1 MELLFILAAV
11 LLIEMT
17 AEHEQKLLDYR
28 NCYIYSLPQE
38 VRYHFPASL
47 FGTVCKRLFDII
59 VSLAVLL
66 TVFPLIFLIAA
77 PLIKLTSSGP
87 IFFTQ
92 KRLGLYAELFD
103 CYKFRTMYTNPGA
116 EPVRKNDSR
125 VTPVGR
131 FLRKTHLD
139 EFPQFFNVLKGDM
152 SLVGTR
158 PPTVDEW
165 EKYEKHH
172 RVRMAIKPGLTGM
185 WQVSGRSSI
194 TDFEE
199 VVALD
204 LKYIREWSIGLDIR
218 ILLKTVKIVLT
229 GSGSQ

>member
-11 LLIEMT
+11 LLIEIT

-38 VRYHFPASL
+38 VRYHFPTSL
-47 FGTVCKRLFDII
+47 FGAVCKRLFDII

-87 IFFTQ
+87 VFFTQ

-139 EFPQFFNVLKGDM
+139 EFPQFFNVLIGDM
-152 SLVGTR
+152 SIVGPRPFPAEVYREFSSYYKGFLRLVVR
-158 PPTVDEW
+158 PGITGLAQLNVPRNTNPGQV
-165 EKYEKHH
+165 
-172 RVRMAIKPGLTGM
+172 IKN
-185 WQVSGRSSI
+185 
-194 TDFEE
+194 
-199 VVALD
+199 D
-204 LKYIREWSIGLDIR
+204 LYYIRRLSLYRDFNIICR
-218 ILLKTVKIVLT
+218 TLLLRDH
-229 GSGSQ
+229 SF

>member
-47 FGTVCKRLFDII
+47 FGAVCKRLFDII

-139 EFPQFFNVLKGDM
+139 EFPQFFNVLIGDM
-152 SLVGTR
+152 SIVGPRPLPAEVYQEFSSYYKGFLRLVVR
-158 PPTVDEW
+158 PGITGLAQLNVPRNTNPGQV
-165 EKYEKHH
+165 
-172 RVRMAIKPGLTGM
+172 IKN
-185 WQVSGRSSI
+185 
-194 TDFEE
+194 
-199 VVALD
+199 D
-204 LKYIREWSIGLDIR
+204 LYYIRRLSLYRDFNIICR
-218 ILLKTVKIVLT
+218 TLLLRDH
-229 GSGSQ
+229 SF

>member
-47 FGTVCKRLFDII
+47 FGAVCKRLFDII
-59 VSLAVLL
+59 VSLAVWL

-139 EFPQFFNVLKGDM
+139 EFPQFFNVLIGDM
-152 SLVGTR
+152 SIVGPRPFPAEVYREFSSYYKGFLRLVVR
-158 PPTVDEW
+158 PGITGLAQLNVPRNTNPGQV
-165 EKYEKHH
+165 
-172 RVRMAIKPGLTGM
+172 IKN
-185 WQVSGRSSI
+185 
-194 TDFEE
+194 
-199 VVALD
+199 D
-204 LKYIREWSIGLDIR
+204 LYYIRRLSLYRDFNIICR
-218 ILLKTVKIVLT
+218 TLLLRDH
-229 GSGSQ
+229 SF

>member
-28 NCYIYSLPQE
+28 NSYIYSLPQE

-47 FGTVCKRLFDII
+47 FGAVCKRLFDII

-139 EFPQFFNVLKGDM
+139 EFPQFFNVLIGDM
-152 SLVGTR
+152 SIVGPRPFPAEVYREFSSYYKGFLRLVVR
-158 PPTVDEW
+158 PGITGLAQLNVPRNTNPGQV
-165 EKYEKHH
+165 
-172 RVRMAIKPGLTGM
+172 IKN
-185 WQVSGRSSI
+185 
-194 TDFEE
+194 
-199 VVALD
+199 D
-204 LKYIREWSIGLDIR
+204 LYYIRRLSLYRDFNIICR
-218 ILLKTVKIVLT
+218 TLLLRDH
-229 GSGSQ
+229 SF

>member
-47 FGTVCKRLFDII
+47 FGAVCKRLFDII

-125 VTPVGR
+125 VNPVGR

-139 EFPQFFNVLKGDM
+139 EFPQFFNVLIGDM
-152 SLVGTR
+152 SIVGPRPFPAEVYREFSSYYKGFLRLVVR
-158 PPTVDEW
+158 PGITGLAQLNVPRNTNPGQV
-165 EKYEKHH
+165 
-172 RVRMAIKPGLTGM
+172 IKN
-185 WQVSGRSSI
+185 
-194 TDFEE
+194 
-199 VVALD
+199 D
-204 LKYIREWSIGLDIR
+204 LYYIRRLSLYRDFNIICR
-218 ILLKTVKIVLT
+218 TLLLRDH
-229 GSGSQ
+229 SF

>member
-47 FGTVCKRLFDII
+47 FGAVCKRLFDII
-59 VSLAVLL
+59 VSLVVLL

-125 VTPVGR
+125 VTPIGR

-139 EFPQFFNVLKGDM
+139 EFPQFFNVLIGDM
-152 SLVGTR
+152 SIVDPRPFPAEVYREFSSYYKGFLRLVVR
-158 PPTVDEW
+158 PGITGLAQLNVPRNTNPGQV
-165 EKYEKHH
+165 
-172 RVRMAIKPGLTGM
+172 IKN
-185 WQVSGRSSI
+185 
-194 TDFEE
+194 
-199 VVALD
+199 D
-204 LKYIREWSIGLDIR
+204 LYYIRRLSLYRDFNIICR
-218 ILLKTVKIVLT
+218 TLLLRDH
-229 GSGSQ
+229 SF

>member
-47 FGTVCKRLFDII
+47 FGAVCKRLFDII

-139 EFPQFFNVLKGDM
+139 EFPQFFNVLIGDM
-152 SLVGTR
+152 SIVGPRPFPAEVYREFSFYYKGFLRLVVR
-158 PPTVDEW
+158 PGITGLAQLNVPRNTNPGQV
-165 EKYEKHH
+165 
-172 RVRMAIKPGLTGM
+172 IKN
-185 WQVSGRSSI
+185 
-194 TDFEE
+194 
-199 VVALD
+199 D
-204 LKYIREWSIGLDIR
+204 LYYIRRLSLYRDFNIICR
-218 ILLKTVKIVLT
+218 TLLLRDH
-229 GSGSQ
+229 SF

>member
-47 FGTVCKRLFDII
+47 FGAVCKRLFDII

-116 EPVRKNDSR
+116 EPVQKNDSR

-139 EFPQFFNVLKGDM
+139 EFPQFFNVLIGDM
-152 SLVGTR
+152 SIVGPRPFPAEVYREFSSYYKGFLRLVVR
-158 PPTVDEW
+158 PGITGLAQLNVPRNTNPGQV
-165 EKYEKHH
+165 
-172 RVRMAIKPGLTGM
+172 IKN
-185 WQVSGRSSI
+185 
-194 TDFEE
+194 
-199 VVALD
+199 D
-204 LKYIREWSIGLDIR
+204 LYYIRRLSLYRDFNIICR
-218 ILLKTVKIVLT
+218 TLLLRDH
-229 GSGSQ
+229 SF

>member
-47 FGTVCKRLFDII
+47 FGAVCKRLFDII

-87 IFFTQ
+87 VFFTQ
-92 KRLGLYAELFD
+92 KRLGLYVELFD

-139 EFPQFFNVLKGDM
+139 EFPQFFNVLIGDM
-152 SLVGTR
+152 SIVGPRPFPAEVYREFSSYYKGFLRLVVR
-158 PPTVDEW
+158 PGITGLAQLNVPRNTNPGQV
-165 EKYEKHH
+165 
-172 RVRMAIKPGLTGM
+172 IKN
-185 WQVSGRSSI
+185 
-194 TDFEE
+194 
-199 VVALD
+199 D
-204 LKYIREWSIGLDIR
+204 LYYIRRLSLYRDFNIICR
-218 ILLKTVKIVLT
+218 TLLLRDH
-229 GSGSQ
+229 SF

>member
-47 FGTVCKRLFDII
+47 FGAVCKRLFDII

-139 EFPQFFNVLKGDM
+139 EFPQFFNVLIGDM
-152 SLVGTR
+152 SIVGPRPFPAEVYRDFSSYYKGFLRLVVR
-158 PPTVDEW
+158 PGITGLAQLNVPRNTNPGQV
-165 EKYEKHH
+165 
-172 RVRMAIKPGLTGM
+172 IKN
-185 WQVSGRSSI
+185 
-194 TDFEE
+194 
-199 VVALD
+199 D
-204 LKYIREWSIGLDIR
+204 LYYIRRLSLYRDFNIICR
-218 ILLKTVKIVLT
+218 TLLLRDH
-229 GSGSQ
+229 SF

>member
-47 FGTVCKRLFDII
+47 FGAICKRLFDII

-139 EFPQFFNVLKGDM
+139 EFPQFFNVLIGDM
-152 SLVGTR
+152 SIVGPRPFPAEVYREFSSYYKGFLRLVVR
-158 PPTVDEW
+158 PGITGLAQLNVPRNTNPGQV
-165 EKYEKHH
+165 
-172 RVRMAIKPGLTGM
+172 IKN
-185 WQVSGRSSI
+185 
-194 TDFEE
+194 
-199 VVALD
+199 D
-204 LKYIREWSIGLDIR
+204 LYYIRRLSLYRDFNIICR
-218 ILLKTVKIVLT
+218 TLLLRDH
-229 GSGSQ
+229 SF

>member
-47 FGTVCKRLFDII
+47 FGAVCKRLFDII

-92 KRLGLYAELFD
+92 KRLGLYADLFD

-139 EFPQFFNVLKGDM
+139 EFPQFFNVLIGDM
-152 SLVGTR
+152 SIVGPRPFPAEVYREFSSYYKGFLRLVVR
-158 PPTVDEW
+158 PGITGLAQLNVPRNTNPGQV
-165 EKYEKHH
+165 
-172 RVRMAIKPGLTGM
+172 IKN
-185 WQVSGRSSI
+185 
-194 TDFEE
+194 
-199 VVALD
+199 D
-204 LKYIREWSIGLDIR
+204 LYYIRRLSLYRDFNIICR
-218 ILLKTVKIVLT
+218 TLLLRDH
-229 GSGSQ
+229 SF

>member
-47 FGTVCKRLFDII
+47 FGAVCKRLFDII

-139 EFPQFFNVLKGDM
+139 EFPQFFNVLIGDM
-152 SLVGTR
+152 SIVGPRPFPAEVYREFSSYYKGFLRLVVR
-158 PPTVDEW
+158 PGITGLAQLNVPRNTNPGQV
-165 EKYEKHH
+165 
-172 RVRMAIKPGLTGM
+172 IKNDLY
-185 WQVSGRSSI
+185 SI
-194 TDFEE
+194 RRLSLYRDFN
-199 VVALD
+199 
-204 LKYIREWSIGLDIR
+204 IICRT
-218 ILLKTVKIVLT
+218 LLLRDH
-229 GSGSQ
+229 SF

>member
-47 FGTVCKRLFDII
+47 FGAVCKRLFDII
-59 VSLAVLL
+59 VSLTVLL

-139 EFPQFFNVLKGDM
+139 EFPQFFNALIGDM
-152 SLVGTR
+152 SIVGPRPFPAEVYREFSSYYKGFLRLVVR
-158 PPTVDEW
+158 PGITGLAQLNVPRNTNPGQV
-165 EKYEKHH
+165 
-172 RVRMAIKPGLTGM
+172 IKN
-185 WQVSGRSSI
+185 
-194 TDFEE
+194 
-199 VVALD
+199 D
-204 LKYIREWSIGLDIR
+204 LYYIRRLSLYRDFNIICR
-218 ILLKTVKIVLT
+218 TLLLRDH
-229 GSGSQ
+229 SF

>member
-1 MELLFILAAV
+1 MEVLFILAAV

-47 FGTVCKRLFDII
+47 FGAVCKRLFDII

-139 EFPQFFNVLKGDM
+139 EFPQFFNVLIGDM
-152 SLVGTR
+152 SIVGPRPFPAEVYREFSSYYKGFLRLVVR
-158 PPTVDEW
+158 PGITGLAQLNVPRNTNPGQV
-165 EKYEKHH
+165 
-172 RVRMAIKPGLTGM
+172 IKN
-185 WQVSGRSSI
+185 
-194 TDFEE
+194 
-199 VVALD
+199 D
-204 LKYIREWSIGLDIR
+204 LYYIRRLSLYRDFNIICR
-218 ILLKTVKIVLT
+218 TLLLRDH
-229 GSGSQ
+229 SF

>member
-47 FGTVCKRLFDII
+47 FGAVCKRLFDII

-103 CYKFRTMYTNPGA
+103 CFKFRTMYTNPGA

-139 EFPQFFNVLKGDM
+139 EFPQFFNVLIGDM
-152 SLVGTR
+152 SIVGPRPFPAEVYREFSSYYKGFLRLVVR
-158 PPTVDEW
+158 PGITGLAQLNVPRNTNPGQV
-165 EKYEKHH
+165 
-172 RVRMAIKPGLTGM
+172 IKN
-185 WQVSGRSSI
+185 
-194 TDFEE
+194 
-199 VVALD
+199 D
-204 LKYIREWSIGLDIR
+204 LYYIRRLSLYRDFNIICR
-218 ILLKTVKIVLT
+218 TLLLRDH
-229 GSGSQ
+229 SF

>member
-47 FGTVCKRLFDII
+47 FGAVCKRLFDII

-125 VTPVGR
+125 VIPVGR

-139 EFPQFFNVLKGDM
+139 EFPQFFNVLIGDM
-152 SLVGTR
+152 SIVGPRPFPAEVYREFSSYYKGFLRLVVR
-158 PPTVDEW
+158 PGITGLAQLNVPRNTNPGQV
-165 EKYEKHH
+165 
-172 RVRMAIKPGLTGM
+172 IKN
-185 WQVSGRSSI
+185 
-194 TDFEE
+194 
-199 VVALD
+199 D
-204 LKYIREWSIGLDIR
+204 LYYIRRLSLYRDFNIICR
-218 ILLKTVKIVLT
+218 TLLLRDH
-229 GSGSQ
+229 SF

>member
-47 FGTVCKRLFDII
+47 FGAVCKRLFDII

-92 KRLGLYAELFD
+92 KGLGLYAELFD

-139 EFPQFFNVLKGDM
+139 EFPQFFNVLIGDM
-152 SLVGTR
+152 SIVGPRPFPAEVYREFSSYYKGFLRLVVR
-158 PPTVDEW
+158 PGITGLAQLNVPRNTNPGQV
-165 EKYEKHH
+165 
-172 RVRMAIKPGLTGM
+172 IKN
-185 WQVSGRSSI
+185 
-194 TDFEE
+194 
-199 VVALD
+199 D
-204 LKYIREWSIGLDIR
+204 LYYIRRLSLYRDFNIICR
-218 ILLKTVKIVLT
+218 TLLLRDH
-229 GSGSQ
+229 SF

>member
-47 FGTVCKRLFDII
+47 FGAVCKRLFDII
-59 VSLAVLL
+59 VSLTVLL

-87 IFFTQ
+87 ISQ

-139 EFPQFFNVLKGDM
+139 EFPQFFNVLIGDM
-152 SLVGTR
+152 SIVGPRPFPAEVYREFSSYYKGFLRLVVR
-158 PPTVDEW
+158 PGITGLAQLNVPRNTNPGQV
-165 EKYEKHH
+165 
-172 RVRMAIKPGLTGM
+172 IKN
-185 WQVSGRSSI
+185 
-194 TDFEE
+194 
-199 VVALD
+199 D
-204 LKYIREWSIGLDIR
+204 LYYIRRLSLYRDFNIICR
-218 ILLKTVKIVLT
+218 TLLLRDH
-229 GSGSQ
+229 SF

>member
-1 MELLFILAAV
+1 MALLFILAAV

-47 FGTVCKRLFDII
+47 FGAVCKRLFDII

-139 EFPQFFNVLKGDM
+139 EFPQFFNVLIGDM
-152 SLVGTR
+152 SIVGPRPFPAEVYREFSSYYKGFLRLVVR
-158 PPTVDEW
+158 PGITGLAQLNVPRNTNPGQV
-165 EKYEKHH
+165 
-172 RVRMAIKPGLTGM
+172 IKN
-185 WQVSGRSSI
+185 
-194 TDFEE
+194 
-199 VVALD
+199 D
-204 LKYIREWSIGLDIR
+204 LYYIRRLSLYRDFNIICR
-218 ILLKTVKIVLT
+218 TLLLRDH
-229 GSGSQ
+229 SF

>member
-11 LLIEMT
+11 LLIEIT

-47 FGTVCKRLFDII
+47 FGAVCKRLFDII

-139 EFPQFFNVLKGDM
+139 EFPQFFNVLIGDM
-152 SLVGTR
+152 SIVGPRPFPAEVYREFSSYYKGFLRLVVR
-158 PPTVDEW
+158 PGITGLAQLNVPRNTNPGQV
-165 EKYEKHH
+165 
-172 RVRMAIKPGLTGM
+172 IKN
-185 WQVSGRSSI
+185 
-194 TDFEE
+194 
-199 VVALD
+199 D
-204 LKYIREWSIGLDIR
+204 LYYIRRLSLYRDFNIICR
-218 ILLKTVKIVLT
+218 TLLLRDH
-229 GSGSQ
+229 SF

>member
-11 LLIEMT
+11 LLIEIT

-47 FGTVCKRLFDII
+47 FGAVCKRLFDII

-139 EFPQFFNVLKGDM
+139 EFPQFFNVLIGDM
-152 SLVGTR
+152 SIVGPRPFPAEVYREFSSYYKSFLRLVVR
-158 PPTVDEW
+158 PGITGLAQLNVPRNTNPGQV
-165 EKYEKHH
+165 
-172 RVRMAIKPGLTGM
+172 IKN
-185 WQVSGRSSI
+185 
-194 TDFEE
+194 
-199 VVALD
+199 D
-204 LKYIREWSIGLDIR
+204 LYYIRRLSLYRDFNIICR
-218 ILLKTVKIVLT
+218 TLLLRDH
-229 GSGSQ
+229 SF

>member
-47 FGTVCKRLFDII
+47 FGAVCKRLFDII

-139 EFPQFFNVLKGDM
+139 EFPQFFNVLIGDM
-152 SLVGTR
+152 SIVGPRPFPAEVYREFSSYYKGFLRLVVR
-158 PPTVDEW
+158 PGITGLAQLNVPRNTNPGQV
-165 EKYEKHH
+165 
-172 RVRMAIKPGLTGM
+172 IKMT
-185 WQVSGRSSI
+185 SI
-194 TDFEE
+194 TS
-199 VVALD
+199 AGCPC
-204 LKYIREWSIGLDIR
+204 IG
-218 ILLKTVKIVLT
+218 TLT
-229 GSGSQ
+229 SFAGHCC

>member
-47 FGTVCKRLFDII
+47 FGAVCKRLFDII

-139 EFPQFFNVLKGDM
+139 EFPQFFNVLIGDM
-152 SLVGTR
+152 SIVGPRPFPAEVYREFSFYYKGFLRLVVR
-158 PPTVDEW
+158 PRITGLAQLNVPRNTNPGQV
-165 EKYEKHH
+165 
-172 RVRMAIKPGLTGM
+172 IKN
-185 WQVSGRSSI
+185 
-194 TDFEE
+194 
-199 VVALD
+199 D
-204 LKYIREWSIGLDIR
+204 LYYIRRLSLYRDFNIICR
-218 ILLKTVKIVLT
+218 TLLLRDH
-229 GSGSQ
+229 SF

>member
-17 AEHEQKLLDYR
+17 AKHEQKLLDYR

-47 FGTVCKRLFDII
+47 FGAVCKRLFDII

-125 VTPVGR
+125 DR
-131 FLRKTHLD
+131 RYEHRR
-139 EFPQFFNVLKGDM
+139 PQ
-152 SLVGTR
+152 T
-158 PPTVDEW
+158 
-165 EKYEKHH
+165 
-172 RVRMAIKPGLTGM
+172 
-185 WQVSGRSSI
+185 VSGRSLSGI
-194 TDFEE
+194 F
-199 VVALD
+199 
-204 LKYIREWSIGLDIR
+204 
-218 ILLKTVKIVLT
+218 LLLQGFSAAGCPARHNRTRT
-229 GSGSQ
+229 A

>member
-47 FGTVCKRLFDII
+47 FGAVCKRLFDII
-59 VSLAVLL
+59 VPLAVLL

-139 EFPQFFNVLKGDM
+139 EFPQFFNVLIGDM
-152 SLVGTR
+152 SIVGPRPFPAEVYREFSSYYKGFLRLVVR
-158 PPTVDEW
+158 PGITGLAQLNVPRNTNPGQV
-165 EKYEKHH
+165 
-172 RVRMAIKPGLTGM
+172 IKN
-185 WQVSGRSSI
+185 
-194 TDFEE
+194 
-199 VVALD
+199 D
-204 LKYIREWSIGLDIR
+204 LYYIRRLSLYRDFNIICR
-218 ILLKTVKIVLT
+218 TLLLRDH
-229 GSGSQ
+229 SF

>member
-125 VTPVGR
+125 VTPVGK

-139 EFPQFFNVLKGDM
+139 EFPQFFNVLIGDM
-152 SLVGTR
+152 SIVGPRPFPAEVYREFSSYYKGFLRLVVR
-158 PPTVDEW
+158 PGITGLAQLNVPRNTNPGQV
-165 EKYEKHH
+165 
-172 RVRMAIKPGLTGM
+172 IKN
-185 WQVSGRSSI
+185 
-194 TDFEE
+194 
-199 VVALD
+199 D
-204 LKYIREWSIGLDIR
+204 LYYIRRLSLYRDFNIICR
-218 ILLKTVKIVLT
+218 TLLLRDH
-229 GSGSQ
+229 SF

>member
-87 IFFTQ
+87 IFLTQ

-139 EFPQFFNVLKGDM
+139 EFPQFFNVLIGDM
-152 SLVGTR
+152 SIVGPRPFPAEVYREFSSYYKGFLRLVVR
-158 PPTVDEW
+158 PGITGLAQLNVPRNTNPGQV
-165 EKYEKHH
+165 
-172 RVRMAIKPGLTGM
+172 IKN
-185 WQVSGRSSI
+185 
-194 TDFEE
+194 
-199 VVALD
+199 D
-204 LKYIREWSIGLDIR
+204 LYYIRRLSLYRDFNIICR
-218 ILLKTVKIVLT
+218 TLLLRDH
-229 GSGSQ
+229 SF

>member
-47 FGTVCKRLFDII
+47 FGAVCKRLFDII

-116 EPVRKNDSR
+116 EPVRINDSR

-139 EFPQFFNVLKGDM
+139 EFPQFFNVLIGDM
-152 SLVGTR
+152 SIVGPRPFPAEVYREFSSYYKGFLRLVVR
-158 PPTVDEW
+158 PGITGLAQLNVPRNTNPGQV
-165 EKYEKHH
+165 
-172 RVRMAIKPGLTGM
+172 IKN
-185 WQVSGRSSI
+185 
-194 TDFEE
+194 
-199 VVALD
+199 D
-204 LKYIREWSIGLDIR
+204 LYYIRRLSLYRDFNIICR
-218 ILLKTVKIVLT
+218 TLLLRDH
-229 GSGSQ
+229 SF

>member
-11 LLIEMT
+11 LLIKMT

-47 FGTVCKRLFDII
+47 FGAVCKRLFDII

-139 EFPQFFNVLKGDM
+139 EFPQFFNVLIGDM
-152 SLVGTR
+152 SIVGPRPFPAEVYREFSSYYKGFLRLVVR
-158 PPTVDEW
+158 PGITGLAQLNVPRNTNPGQV
-165 EKYEKHH
+165 
-172 RVRMAIKPGLTGM
+172 IKN
-185 WQVSGRSSI
+185 
-194 TDFEE
+194 
-199 VVALD
+199 D
-204 LKYIREWSIGLDIR
+204 LYYIRRLSLYRDFNIICR
-218 ILLKTVKIVLT
+218 TLLLRDH
-229 GSGSQ
+229 SF

>member
-139 EFPQFFNVLKGDM
+139 EFPQFFNVLIGDM
-152 SLVGTR
+152 SIVGPRPFPAEVYREFSSYYKGFLRLVVR
-158 PPTVDEW
+158 PGITGLAQLNV
-165 EKYEKHH
+165 H
-172 RVRMAIKPGLTGM
+172 RNTNPGQVIKN
-185 WQVSGRSSI
+185 
-194 TDFEE
+194 
-199 VVALD
+199 D
-204 LKYIREWSIGLDIR
+204 LYYIRRLSLYRDFNIICR
-218 ILLKTVKIVLT
+218 TLLLRDH
-229 GSGSQ
+229 SF

>member
-47 FGTVCKRLFDII
+47 FGAVCKRLFDII

-139 EFPQFFNVLKGDM
+139 EFPQFFNVLIGDM
-152 SLVGTR
+152 SIVGPRPFPAEVYREFSSYYKGFLRLVVR
-158 PPTVDEW
+158 PGITGLSQLNVPRNTNPGQV
-165 EKYEKHH
+165 
-172 RVRMAIKPGLTGM
+172 IKN
-185 WQVSGRSSI
+185 
-194 TDFEE
+194 
-199 VVALD
+199 D
-204 LKYIREWSIGLDIR
+204 LYYIRRLSLYRDFNIICR
-218 ILLKTVKIVLT
+218 TLLLRDH
-229 GSGSQ
+229 SF

>member
-1 MELLFILAAV
+1 MELLFILAGV

-139 EFPQFFNVLKGDM
+139 EFPQFFNVLIGDM
-152 SLVGTR
+152 SIVGPRPFPAEVYREFSSYYKGFLRLVVR
-158 PPTVDEW
+158 PGITGLAQLNVPRNTNPGQV
-165 EKYEKHH
+165 
-172 RVRMAIKPGLTGM
+172 IKN
-185 WQVSGRSSI
+185 
-194 TDFEE
+194 
-199 VVALD
+199 D
-204 LKYIREWSIGLDIR
+204 LYYIRRLSLYRDFNIICR
-218 ILLKTVKIVLT
+218 TLLLRDH
-229 GSGSQ
+229 SF

>member
-139 EFPQFFNVLKGDM
+139 EFPQFFNVLIGDM
-152 SLVGTR
+152 SIVGPRPFPAEVYREFSYYYKGFLRLVVR
-158 PPTVDEW
+158 PGITGLAQLNVPRNTNPGQV
-165 EKYEKHH
+165 
-172 RVRMAIKPGLTGM
+172 IKN
-185 WQVSGRSSI
+185 
-194 TDFEE
+194 
-199 VVALD
+199 D
-204 LKYIREWSIGLDIR
+204 LYYIRRLSLYRDFNIICR
-218 ILLKTVKIVLT
+218 TLLLRDH
-229 GSGSQ
+229 SF

>member
-47 FGTVCKRLFDII
+47 FGAVCKRLFDII

-139 EFPQFFNVLKGDM
+139 EFPQFFNVLIGDM
-152 SLVGTR
+152 SIVGPRPFPAEVYREFSPYYKGFLRLVVR
-158 PPTVDEW
+158 PGITGLAQLNVPRNTNPGQV
-165 EKYEKHH
+165 
-172 RVRMAIKPGLTGM
+172 IKN
-185 WQVSGRSSI
+185 
-194 TDFEE
+194 
-199 VVALD
+199 D
-204 LKYIREWSIGLDIR
+204 LYYIRRLSLYRDFNIICR
-218 ILLKTVKIVLT
+218 TLLLRDH
-229 GSGSQ
+229 SF

>member
-47 FGTVCKRLFDII
+47 FGAVCKRLFDII

-139 EFPQFFNVLKGDM
+139 EFPQFFNVLIGDM
-152 SLVGTR
+152 SIVGPRPFPAEVYREFSSYYKCILRLVVR
-158 PPTVDEW
+158 PGITGLAQLNVPRNTNPGQV
-165 EKYEKHH
+165 
-172 RVRMAIKPGLTGM
+172 IKN
-185 WQVSGRSSI
+185 
-194 TDFEE
+194 
-199 VVALD
+199 D
-204 LKYIREWSIGLDIR
+204 LYYIRRLSLYRDFNIICR
-218 ILLKTVKIVLT
+218 TLLLRDH
-229 GSGSQ
+229 SF

>member
-47 FGTVCKRLFDII
+47 FGAVCKRLFDII

-139 EFPQFFNVLKGDM
+139 EFPQFFNVLIGDM
-152 SLVGTR
+152 SIVGPRPFPAEVYREFSSYYKGFLRLVVR
-158 PPTVDEW
+158 PGITGLAQLNVPRNTNPGQV
-165 EKYEKHH
+165 
-172 RVRMAIKPGLTGM
+172 IKN
-185 WQVSGRSSI
+185 
-194 TDFEE
+194 
-199 VVALD
+199 D
-204 LKYIREWSIGLDIR
+204 LYYIRRLSLYRDFNIICR
-218 ILLKTVKIVLT
+218 TLLLRDH
-229 GSGSQ
+229 SF